1 MMLIVED
8 FNKLKISRKRNLQ
21 IFNFLYLILPIDA
34 AILEKSFNMTI
45 IGTQLGQQTVFA
57 AAMQPFVVQYA
68 ELRTRHILCTP

>member
-57 AAMQPFVVQYA
+57 AAMQPFVV
-68 ELRTRHILCTP
+68 